1 MNWNKNGTIL
11 QLTIL
16 ELGQKSSLGSG
27 FTLLS
32 ADGAMMSDLA

>member
-16 ELGQKSSLGSG
+16 ELGQKKFAQPKFYAPVGG
-27 FTLLS
+27 W
-32 ADGAMMSDLA
+32 SDDV